1 MRVFA
6 KIVLPLVILGVAIA
20 GYSYLQATRP
30 KATPKPPEEKIW
42 VVSATEI
49 RYSDESPA
57 INEFGTVVSGST
69 VELRPL
75 VAGRIVEVGPNFVDG
90 AVVRMGETLL
100 VIDPFDYAVDVTDKE
115 AALAE
120 SKAKL
125 GETQAEIKAERQ
137 MLIIA
142 RDQRTVRER
151 DLKRKRSLR
160 SRGTSSRKAEDDALM
175 AFNDSK
181 QSVEL
186 RTQLVNRLTAR
197 LQQYEAAVKRAE
209 GTLKRARRDLEQTR
223 LVAPFNGYLAET
235 KVAVGQRVGTSDRL
249 ARLIDAGR
257 LEVHFQL
264 TQPDFARLVGGTSDA
279 TDQARSDLIGKA
291 AKIRWRVGRRSFDFD
306 AVIARIGAEIEA
318 ASGGISVFAR
328 IENAD
333 LRSPLRPGAF
343 VEVELPDRVYA
354 NVLRLPDTAV
364 TDRETIY
371 VVEKGRLTPH
381 RVRVVRRVGKTLL
394 VRADIPAGANV
405 VTTPFPEIGPG
416 IRVRTR

>member
-1 MRVFA
+1 MRLFA

-30 KATPKPPEEKIW
+30 KATPKPAEEKVW
-42 VVSATEI
+42 VVSAIEI
-49 RYSDESPA
+49 RYADESPV
-57 INEFGTVVSGST
+57 IKEFGTVVAGST

-90 AVVRMGETLL
+90 AVVRVGETLL
-100 VIDPFDYAVDVTDKE
+100 VIDPFDYQVDVTDKE

-125 GETQAEIKAERQ
+125 GETRAEIKAERQ
-137 MLIIA
+137 MLVIA
-142 RDQRTVRER
+142 REQRAVRER

-160 SRGTSSRKAEDDALM
+160 ARGTSSRKSEDDALV

-186 RTQLVNRLTAR
+186 RTQLVNRLSAR
-197 LQQYEAAVKRAE
+197 LLQYQAAVKRADAA
-209 GTLKRARRDLEQTR
+209 LKRARRDLEQTR
-223 LVAPFNGYLAET
+223 LIAPFNGYLAET
-235 KVAVGQRVGTSDRL
+235 KVAIGQRVGTSDRL

-257 LEVHFQL
+257 LEVSFQL
-264 TQPDFARLVGGTSDA
+264 TQPDFARLVGNAGDA
-279 TDQARSDLIGKA
+279 ATTRLIGKA
-291 AKIRWRVGRRSFDFD
+291 AKIRWRVGQRSFDFD
-306 AVIARIGAEIEA
+306 AAIERIGAEIDS

-328 IENAD
+328 IEDMD

-343 VEVELPDRVYA
+343 VEVELPDRVYS

-364 TDRETIY
+364 IDRETIY
-371 VVEKGRLTPH
+371 VVDKGRLKPH
-381 RVRVVRRVGKTLL
+381 RVQVVRRVGKTLL